1 MTTLDPNVEQRVS
14 RVCSLHQH
22 EGWVG
27 WVGQR
32 VGWVEQRVG
41 WVGQRVGWVGQ
52 QVGWVGRQVGKVGGG
67 VLNKAGLR
75 LSTYSDL
82 NVDGLSG
89 NAPGVVT
96 GGGAKAD
103 MLE

>member
-22 EGWVG
+22 EG
-27 WVGQR
+27 
-32 VGWVEQRVG
+32 RVG
-41 WVGQRVGWVGQ
+41 WVGQ
-52 QVGWVGRQVGKVGGG
+52 QVGKVGGG